1 MSNVHLVFDLVAAT
15 CSGGLTFLL
24 SKTVLKTGL
33 DRVNAMG
40 WPYYTGLLVGAIWG
54 AFFFGSLNLWI
65 SGEPQ
70 LGRSILGA
78 LVGAILFVEVAK
90 AWLGVAGST
99 GALFVPAF
107 TISTVVGRWR
117 CHFTGL
123 EDETVGIHTSV
134 AWAVDYGDGPRHA
147 VALYESGAMGVF
159 FIACLVL
166 MRLNLTFFQK
176 YGFYLM
182 CVCYGGQRFLWEFL
196 KPYGTVVGPFNLFHL
211 LCAALI
217 GYGLCMMVAAQKR
230 A

>member
-1 MSNVHLVFDLVAAT
+1 M
-15 CSGGLTFLL
+15 TFF
-24 SKTVLKTGL
+24 
-33 DRVNAMG
+33 R
-40 WPYYTGLLVGAIWG
+40 G
-54 AFFFGSLNLWI
+54 AFFFGSLNIWI

-107 TISTVVGRWR
+107 TISTVVGWCR

-134 AWAVDYGDGPRHA
+134 AWAVDYGDEPRHA

-176 YGFYLM
+176 YVFYLM
-182 CVCYGGQRFLWEFL
+182 CVCYGGQRFLWDFFSL
-196 KPYGTVVGPFNLFHL
+196 TARWWVL
-211 LCAALI
+211 LTCFICCAL
-217 GYGLCMMVAAQKR
+217 L
-230 A
+230 